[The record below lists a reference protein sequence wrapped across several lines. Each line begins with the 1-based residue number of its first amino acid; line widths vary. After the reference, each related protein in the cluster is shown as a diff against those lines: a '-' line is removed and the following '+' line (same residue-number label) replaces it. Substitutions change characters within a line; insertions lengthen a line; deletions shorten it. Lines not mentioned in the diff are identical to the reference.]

1 MDLEIFTRA
10 LFEACHKLFGLNV
23 PEGWECDER
32 MNDTII
38 NFILDVFNGG
48 AYGNENYDRITANRM
63 IYYSEGSEV
72 KTSGQKIRTLLALVF
87 PRSDKLDVRFA
98 YAKKYRMLL
107 PLAWIHR
114 FIYTIVRR
122 DIDISEKIAIFRP
135 KKSTEIYAE
144 SVCNWSGKSS

>member
-1 MDLEIFTRA
+1 M
-10 LFEACHKLFGLNV
+10 

-72 KTSGQKIRTLLALVF
+72 KTSGQKYEHYWLWFF
-87 PRSDKLDVRFA
+87 PDQ
-98 YAKKYRMLL
+98 
-107 PLAWIHR
+107 I
-114 FIYTIVRR
+114 
-122 DIDISEKIAIFRP
+122 
-135 KKSTEIYAE
+135 
-144 SVCNWSGKSS
+144 NWT